1 MTKPLKIV
9 SAATLSLEAFAAAF
23 TDAFQG
29 YFHRVSHD
37 GVSLA
42 RRMRFEQYDLSNSL
56 VAYVGSEVA
65 GIAALAVRGRRGWC
79 AGFGIVPELRGL
91 GRGRELMSA
100 FVARA
105 REAGLRRLSL
115 EVMAPNVAA
124 RRLYERAGM
133 SVTRDLLVLE
143 RPAGGASDGS
153 ETKATHAPRR
163 ARAPKEAAA
172 EELLA
177 HYARLH
183 AEPPAWQR
191 ELASILAG
199 DLRGFY
205 VGPRAR
211 PRAYAL
217 TGQSIDG
224 DTYVADL
231 AAAGEAEAE
240 EMCAALGRTD
250 GALLVVNEP
259 ERSPFAAP
267 LLRHGFAE
275 VVRQH
280 EMTMEL

>member
-1 MTKPLKIV
+1 MSDPLKIV
-9 SAATLSLEAFAAAF
+9 PASSVSLEAFAAAF

-29 YFHRVSHD
+29 YYHHVSHD
-37 GVSLA
+37 GASLA
-42 RRMRFEQYDLSNSL
+42 RRVRFEQYDLANSL
-56 VAYVGSEVA
+56 VAYDGREVA
-65 GIAALAVRGRRGWC
+65 GVAALAVRGRRGWC
-79 AGFGIVPELRGL
+79 AGFGIVPGLRGR

-105 REAGLRRLSL
+105 RGAGLRRLSL
-115 EVMAPNVAA
+115 EVMTPNVAA

-143 RPAGGASDGS
+143 RTADAR
-153 ETKATHAPRR
+153 APKTPRTPPR
-163 ARAPKEAAA
+163 PRAPKEAAA

-177 HYARLH
+177 HYTRLH

-191 ELASILAG
+191 ELASLLAA
-199 DLRGFY
+199 DLRGLY

-217 TGQSIDG
+217 TGQSQNG
-224 DTYVADL
+224 DTYISDL

-240 EMCAALGRTD
+240 QMCAALSRTP
-250 GALLVVNEP
+250 GALRVVNEP

>member
-1 MTKPLKIV
+1 MTDPLKIV
-9 SAATLSLEAFAAAF
+9 PAATLSLEAFAAAF
-23 TDAFQG
+23 TNAFQG
-29 YFHRVSHD
+29 YYHAVSHD
-37 GVSLA
+37 GASLA
-42 RRMRFEQYDLSNSL
+42 RRVRAEQYDLVNSL
-56 VAYVGSEVA
+56 VAYAGREVA

-79 AGFGIVPELRGL
+79 AGFGIVPELRGR

-143 RPAGGASDGS
+143 RPAGGAAEGD
-153 ETKATHAPRR
+153 ETKTPRR
-163 ARAPKEAAA
+163 ARAPKEATA

-177 HYARLH
+177 HYWRLH

-191 ELASILAG
+191 ELASLLAA

-217 TGQSIDG
+217 TGQGQDG
-224 DTYVADL
+224 NTYVSDL
-231 AAAGEAEAE
+231 AAAGEAQAE
-240 EMCAALGRTD
+240 ELCAALGRTP
-250 GALLVVNEP
+250 GVLRIVNEP
-259 ERSPFAAP
+259 EQSPFAAP

-275 VVRQH
+275 VTRQH
-280 EMTMEL
+280 EMSMEL

>member
-9 SAATLSLEAFAAAF
+9 PAATLSLEAFAAAF
-23 TDAFQG
+23 TNAFEG
-29 YFHRVSHD
+29 YFLPVVLN
-37 GVSLA
+37 GVWLA
-42 RRMRFEQYDLSNSL
+42 RRVRLEQYDLANSL
-56 VAYVGSEVA
+56 VAYDGRKVA

-79 AGFGIVPELRGL
+79 AGFGIVPGLRGR
-91 GRGRELMSA
+91 GRGRELLSA

-115 EVMAPNVAA
+115 EVLTPNVAA
-124 RRLYERAGM
+124 RRLYESAGM

-143 RPAGGASDGS
+143 RAAGGS
-153 ETKATHAPRR
+153 ETKTKRNPPR
-163 ARAPKEAAA
+163 ARAPKEAPA

-177 HYARLH
+177 HYSRLH
-183 AEPPAWQR
+183 SEPPAWQR
-191 ELASILAG
+191 ELSSILAA

-217 TGQSIDG
+217 MGQSQDG
-224 DTYVADL
+224 DTYLSDL

-240 EMCAALGRTD
+240 QMCAALSRTH
-250 GALLVVNEP
+250 GALRVVNEP
-259 ERSPFAAP
+259 EQSPFAAS
-267 LLRHGFAE
+267 LLRHGFTE
-275 VVRQH
+275 VLRQH